1 VLAAGGILLGAAALQ
16 SVLIRVP
23 GSESSNPHAI
33 TVDTKPTA
41 PTPKPWD
48 EPSSSP
54 AVETTPAADPTPTGA
69 VPDAPQSADHAV
81 DPAAP
86 ASPAKADSTGGET
99 ATEPAKPVAD
109 EPKVETP
116 PAELKPAPKPEPSQ
130 IAKSEP
136 ETVPAPAVAAPTPA
150 QTPMPGPE
158 PAQVAKTPDE
168 MLDPVKA
175 PSVSDVKPVEEA
187 KVETLP
193 DESERTPQPAPTE
206 VATSEASDATPE
218 PAETPV
224 APRTEVKQAA
234 VAAKSPEPKPKPQP
248 IAKAAPAE
256 EKPAP
261 KSTPAQKPKETAA
274 AGTQGGLFGKPMS
287 LGFGRAAKQP
297 VAKVSSGRYAANVRA
312 AIGRHRPKV
321 GGGGSA
327 TVAFSIGPGGGL
339 QGVRVVRSSGK
350 PAADQAAIA
359 TVRAAAPFPPPP
371 AGVNPTFSIQIY
383 FR

>member
-1 VLAAGGILLGAAALQ
+1 M
-16 SVLIRVP
+16 
-23 GSESSNPHAI
+23 
-33 TVDTKPTA
+33 
-41 PTPKPWD
+41 
-48 EPSSSP
+48 
-54 AVETTPAADPTPTGA
+54 PTGA

-86 ASPAKADSTGGET
+86 TSPAKADRTGGET

-136 ETVPAPAVAAPTPA
+136 ETMPAPAVVAPTPA
-150 QTPMPGPE
+150 QSPMPGPE
-158 PAQVAKTPDE
+158 PGQVAKVSPDE
-168 MLDPVKA
+168 TLDPVKP
-175 PSVSDVKPVEEA
+175 PSVSDAKPVEEA

-193 DESERTPQPAPTE
+193 DEYERTPQPPPTE
-206 VATSEASDATPE
+206 AATSEVSDAKSE
-218 PAETPV
+218 PAETRV
-224 APRTEVKQAA
+224 APRTEVKRAA
-234 VAAKSPEPKPKPQP
+234 VEAKSPSPKPEPQP
-248 IAKAAPAE
+248 IVKAAPAE
-256 EKPAP
+256 EKAAP

-339 QGVRVVRSSGK
+339 QGVKIVRSSGK

-371 AGVNPTFSIQIY
+371 VGVNPTFSIQIY